1 MAPGAAPVPEIRRL
15 DAEDYAAAVPALGA
29 LLLDAVE
36 GGASVNFLAGLT
48 LAEAT
53 AWWAD
58 RAPLVAARSMIPFV
72 AVDADG
78 AVLGS
83 TLLFP
88 APQPNGPH
96 RAEVGKV
103 LVLRSARR
111 RGIAQAL
118 MAAAEAHAV
127 EIGRWLLFLDT
138 HEGTEAETM
147 YRELGWTEIGRF
159 PDHSLTT
166 TGTLLAAVFFWKDL
180 RGSDEGRGT
189 DEGRGPGPR

>member
-1 MAPGAAPVPEIRRL
+1 VASGASAPEIRRL
-15 DAEDYAAAVPALGA
+15 DADAYAAAVAGLGA

-48 LAEAT
+48 LTEAT

-58 RAPLVAARSMIPFV
+58 RVPAVRDGSIIPFV
-72 AVDADG
+72 ALDADG
-78 AVLGS
+78 TVVGS

-88 APQPNGPH
+88 AMQPNGPH

-111 RGIAQAL
+111 RGIARAL
-118 MAAAEAHAV
+118 MAAAEAHALA
-127 EIGRWLLFLDT
+127 IGRWLLFLDT
-138 HEGTEAETM
+138 HADTEAEAM
-147 YRELGWTEIGRF
+147 YRELGWTEFGRF

-166 TGTLLAAVFFWKDL
+166 TGTLLAAVLFWKDL
-180 RGSDEGRGT
+180 RPPADRGR
-189 DEGRGPGPR
+189 